1 MAKNDNVLT
10 IRLSED
16 VIAKF
21 EVLMNDELA
30 TAQRTNEN
38 PKGKKEIIE
47 DAIKELYYKRIN
59 KTQDADV
66 VDRVNGLVKDS
77 VNNSMISINRKI
89 DEILFVIKKIELG
102 NKLIY
107 RSPGIIPPPTNI
119 NDCIEVIVNERSGW
133 NDALDEYMLNAWRSN
148 LIKNHLK

>member
-66 VDRVNGLVKDS
+66 VDRINGLVNDS

-133 NDALDEYMLNAWRSN
+133 NDALDEYMLSAWRSN